1 MRVEADSTKYFL
13 KVHQSNPALPH
24 LILFHGFMGSGEAF
38 TPLLKDLSKFCNPIT
53 IDLKGHGKSSGPEK
67 ADHYSTDQQVGE
79 LTSVISRLKFQSL
92 FLYGYSMGGRLA
104 LQLALETPELF
115 SGLILESTHCGIAD
129 PDLRKQRRK
138 IDRVRA
144 EQIIDDFSTFLEGW
158 SQLPLFNAKQSSDS
172 DYYYQIMEQQHPPY
186 LAASLRGFGAGNMP
200 CVCDRLSSFE
210 LPVQLIAGSE
220 DQKYVDKMSEI
231 AQLLPSST
239 LDIVDGAAHRVHVD
253 RPGDVTGILN
263 SFIQS
268 HV

>member
-1 MRVEADSTKYFL
+1 MRVAAGSSKYFL
-13 KVHQSNPALPH
+13 KIHQSNPTLPH

-38 TPLLKDLSKFCNPIT
+38 TPLLKDLSEFCNPIT
-53 IDLKGHGKSSGPEK
+53 IDLKGHGKSTGTEK
-67 ADHYSTDQQVGE
+67 ADDYSTDQQVRE

-104 LQLALETPELF
+104 LQLALEKPELF
-115 SGLILESTHCGIAD
+115 NGLILESTHCGIAD

-144 EQIIDDFSTFLEGW
+144 EQITDDFSAFLEEW

-172 DYYYQIMEQQHPPY
+172 DYYYRIMEEQHPPY

-200 CVCDRLSSFE
+200 CVCDQLISFE
-210 LPVQLIAGSE
+210 KPVQLIAGSE
-220 DQKYVDKMSEI
+220 DQKYVDKISEI
-231 AQLLPSST
+231 AQLLPSSN
-239 LDIVDGAAHRVHVD
+239 LNIVYDAAHRVHVD
-253 RPGDVTGILN
+253 RPKDVTQILN

>member
-1 MRVEADSTKYFL
+1 MRVDAGSTKYFL

-38 TPLLKDLSKFCNPIT
+38 TPLLKDLSEFCNPIT
-53 IDLKGHGKSSGPEK
+53 IDLKGHGKSTGTEK
-67 ADHYSTDQQVGE
+67 ADDYSTDQQVRE
-79 LTSVISRLKFQSL
+79 LTSVISRLEMAML
-92 FLYGYSMGGRLA
+92 FIYGYSMGGRLA
-104 LQLALETPELF
+104 LQLTLESPKLF

-144 EQIIDDFSTFLEGW
+144 EQIMDDFSSFLDRW
-158 SQLPLFNAKQSSDS
+158 SQLPLFNANESSDS
-172 DYYYQIMEQQHPPY
+172 DSYYRIMEQQNPSY

-200 CVCDRLSSFE
+200 YVCDQLTNFE
-210 LPVQLIAGSE
+210 KPVQLIAGSE

-239 LDIVDGAAHRVHVD
+239 LNIVDGAAHRVHVD
-253 RPGDVTGILN
+253 RPKDVTQILN